1 MKNVLAF
8 TLSVI
13 FVTSSV
19 GVVKADGV
27 ASADTPSK
35 TPAGVSFTVP
45 KEWSSE
51 SKAHA
56 VLLTPPEGDVT
67 IAIVDAGA
75 AADAAAAVNAAWQ
88 VVGQGPGHP
97 LRLTTSAPAR
107 EGWDEIKNFDYETSP
122 NEHLV
127 LAAGALRRGAQWT
140 VLLIRGSESTIE
152 KRAAAV
158 GLLSS
163 SLRPGGYQRESFAG
177 RTAHRLDPQRIAELK
192 SFVQTG
198 MKELG
203 IPGVAI
209 ALSDHGKVVYEGGL
223 GVRQLGESAPVDAN
237 TLFMIASNTKGMTTL
252 LLARLV
258 DEGKLRWDEPV
269 TQAYPSFRLGSDE
282 TTKDVLIRHLVCA
295 CTGIPRKDLDWI
307 FNTKPG
313 TPATAT
319 FAQLANTEPTSKF
332 GEVFQYSNLMASA
345 AGYIAGHIVY
355 PNMEI
360 GAAYD
365 RAMQTMIFNPLG
377 MSSATFDNALALRE
391 DHASPHGF
399 DINGHPAV
407 ASMGLNYTI
416 VPYRPAGGA
425 WASAHDLIKYV
436 DDELTEGVL
445 PNGKRLVSA
454 ENLLKRR
461 APSVPVGEDAYY
473 GMGLMTS
480 SRTGVTV
487 VHHGGDLVGFHSD
500 WFAIPS
506 ADVGAVILTNG
517 DAGGILRGG
526 FQRRL
531 LELLYDG
538 KPEAAGNVASAADS
552 MKADMVKTRQ
562 ELTLPADAKV
572 LARLARRYQNADLGH
587 IDVSTDK
594 AGVVFDFGMW
604 KSHVATKKN
613 TDGTTSLVTIDPS
626 VSGFEFVVGS
636 DGGKRTLTTRD
647 GQHKY
652 VYTGL

>member
-1 MKNVLAF
+1 
-8 TLSVI
+8 
-13 FVTSSV
+13 
-19 GVVKADGV
+19 
-27 ASADTPSK
+27 
-35 TPAGVSFTVP
+35 
-45 KEWSSE
+45 
-51 SKAHA
+51 
-56 VLLTPPEGDVT
+56 
-67 IAIVDAGA
+67 
-75 AADAAAAVNAAWQ
+75 
-88 VVGQGPGHP
+88 
-97 LRLTTSAPAR
+97 
-107 EGWDEIKNFDYETSP
+107 
-122 NEHLV
+122 
-127 LAAGALRRGAQWT
+127 
-140 VLLIRGSESTIE
+140 
-152 KRAAAV
+152 
-158 GLLSS
+158 
-163 SLRPGGYQRESFAG
+163 
-177 RTAHRLDPQRIAELK
+177 
-192 SFVQTG
+192 

-209 ALSDHGKVVYEGGL
+209 ALSDHGKVVYEGGF
-223 GVRQLGESAPVDAN
+223 GVRELGKPAPVDAN
-237 TLFMIASNTKGMTTL
+237 TLFMIASNTKGLTTL

-269 TQAYPSFRLGSDE
+269 TQAYPSFRLGSDQ

-295 CTGIPRKDLDWI
+295 CTGIPRKDFDWI

-319 FAQLANTEPTSKF
+319 FTQLANTEPTSKF

-345 AGYIAGHIVY
+345 AGYIAGHLVY

-365 RAMQTMIFNPLG
+365 RAMQTMIFKALG
-377 MSSATFDNALALRE
+377 MDGATFDNALALRE

-399 DINGHPAV
+399 DVNGHPAIS
-407 ASMGLNYTI
+407 SMGLNYTI

-425 WASAHDLIKYV
+425 WASAHDMIKYV
-436 DDELTEGVL
+436 DDELAEGVL

-461 APSVPVGEDAYY
+461 APSVPIGEDAFY

-480 SRTGVTV
+480 ARDGVLV

-506 ADVGAVILTNG
+506 AGVGAVILTNG
-517 DAGGILRGG
+517 DAGPVLRGN

-531 LELLYDG
+531 LEVLYDG
-538 KPEAAGNVASAADS
+538 KPEAAGNVASAAAS
-552 MKADMVKTRQ
+552 MKADMAKSRQ
-562 ELTLPADAKV
+562 ELTLPPNAK
-572 LARLARRYQNADLGH
+572 AIAALARRYESPDLGH
-587 IDVSTDK
+587 IDVSRDK
-594 AGVVFDFGMW
+594 AGVMFDFGMW

-613 TDGTTSLVTIDPS
+613 PDGTMSIVTIDPS

-652 VYTGL
+652 VYTEENATASSGTK